1 MVTASAAPSTRIS
14 SGSSTAT
21 SSATPSRSISACIPL
36 FRTGVAMAGRY
47 PGPDSLRRP
56 VSTFDRLAD
65 LPLEIESYELEGRQL
80 QVSSAFERHT
90 TLIRLQ
96 GGDAEGVGE
105 DVTYDAPDQL
115 ALQDAGPVA
124 PLAGTYT
131 IGSFCDHVGGLD
143 LFPSEPERDVSR
155 LYRRWAFE

>member
-1 MVTASAAPSTRIS
+1 MFAARSAVGPASAGPSMRPSPYRKPSASSSSWPGVRMVTASASPSTRIS

-96 GGDAEGVGE
+96 GGGAEGVGE

-124 PLAGTYT
+124 P
-131 IGSFCDHVGGLD
+131 
-143 LFPSEPERDVSR
+143 
-155 LYRRWAFE
+155 